1 MLALLGA
8 SMLPARRRR
17 KGEAHARIPQSV
29 VGDGYDAFMGLRYVD
44 VKSPDGFPG
53 ARAGR
58 VKSEDQ
64 SLLAQL
70 ESFLGFRYTAFI
82 VVLALGLALLLALAA
97 YAHGGSGQRVGSG
110 LWMLGLDPVI
120 LVYILV
126 VHPFMHRRWE
136 RAMHSLEALAPHAG
150 GAGRAKPASRRG
162 EWGAMLLGT
171 LVGLVVARRV
181 PGAEGWLR
189 LYSEATSALMFAL
202 LASVIYR
209 SVLRSRQLAA
219 HSRAGLELN
228 VFDGHLLTPF
238 AQWGQSLSLVF
249 VGGIS
254 LSLLFQSY
262 ESLRSMEGVIVYGSL
277 VVVALTLFFTSMWT
291 IHVALAKAQDKELA
305 RVRRD
310 LAAAR
315 EALLRH
321 RACESAGAAQDAY
334 FPVVVLGVYEQQVL
348 HASTWP
354 FNPTIVGRVFAS
366 AVAPLGVYL
375 LKLAFGVGGAL

>member
-1 MLALLGA
+1 ME
-8 SMLPARRRR
+8 SR
-17 KGEAHARIPQSV
+17 H
-29 VGDGYDAFMGLRYVD
+29 VD
-44 VKSPDGFPG
+44 VKSPEESPG

-58 VKSEDQ
+58 TPSEDQ

-70 ESFLGFRYTAFI
+70 NSFLGPRYTAFV
-82 VVLALGLALLLALAA
+82 VVLALALALLLALAA
-97 YAHGGSGQRVGSG
+97 YARGGSGQREGLG

-126 VHPFMHRRWE
+126 VYPFMHRRWE

-150 GAGRAKPASRRG
+150 GAGRPKPASRRG
-162 EWGAMLLGT
+162 DWGAMLLGS
-171 LVGLVVARRV
+171 LVGLAVARRV
-181 PGAEGWLR
+181 PGVEGWLR

-202 LASVIYR
+202 LAAAIYN
-209 SVLRSRQLAA
+209 SVLRSRHLAA
-219 HSRAGLELN
+219 HSRAVLELN

-238 AQWGQSLSLVF
+238 AQWGQSVSLVF

-254 LSLLFQSY
+254 LSLMFQSY
-262 ESLRSMEGVIVYGSL
+262 ESLRSMEGVIVYGSM
-277 VVVALTLFFTSMWT
+277 VVVALMLFFMSMWT

-305 RVRRD
+305 RVRSD

-315 EALLRH
+315 EALLRY

-334 FPVVVLGVYEQQVL
+334 LPVVVLGVYEQQVL
-348 HASTWP
+348 DASTWP

-375 LKLAFGVGGAL
+375 LKLAFGVAGGL